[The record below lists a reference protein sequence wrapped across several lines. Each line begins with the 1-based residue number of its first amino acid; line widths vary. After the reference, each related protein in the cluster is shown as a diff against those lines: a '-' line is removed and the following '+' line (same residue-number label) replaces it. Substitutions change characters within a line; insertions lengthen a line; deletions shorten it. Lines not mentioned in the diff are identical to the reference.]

1 MLFDFDRLEAERRFD
16 LASGREAASSAAH
29 VLHAYF
35 YLLPRGR
42 ADDAV
47 KELEKVMRDDPLNG
61 TLHRALAIS
70 LHEAGRTA
78 EASRE
83 LHEALELD
91 EHSFQTMMLLA
102 MDYWTRG
109 LTDEAI
115 AWAER
120 AYSLTSWHPMPMGL
134 YAGML
139 SRGEERARARRVLEK
154 IADGRTY
161 GAPLGLAVFHL
172 LVGEIDT
179 AIDWLDKLVR
189 QRHVAGAYLL
199 LYSPLGKQLM
209 SSHRWPALARILH
222 LPEKRS

>member
-1 MLFDFDRLEAERRFD
+1 
-16 LASGREAASSAAH
+16 
-29 VLHAYF
+29 
-35 YLLPRGR
+35 
-42 ADDAV
+42 
-47 KELEKVMRDDPLNG
+47 MRDDPLNG

-91 EHSFQTMMLLA
+91 EHSFQTMTLLA

-139 SRGEERARARRVLEK
+139 SRGEEPARARRVLEK

-172 LVGEIDT
+172 LVEEIDT
-179 AIDWLDKLVR
+179 AIDWLNKLVR

-222 LPEKRS
+222 LPEKTSR